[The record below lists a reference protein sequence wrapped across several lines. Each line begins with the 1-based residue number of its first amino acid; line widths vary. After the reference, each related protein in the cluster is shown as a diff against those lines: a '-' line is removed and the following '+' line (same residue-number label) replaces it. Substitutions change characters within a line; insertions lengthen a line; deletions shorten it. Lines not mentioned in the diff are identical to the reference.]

1 MNYECFS
8 VASMRLPYSTYT
20 LLAFLNNQFQ
30 DYLKNPNEHSL
41 FLRETTPDEVARVL
55 KKLKKLVICMADH
68 LNLSTYQLM

>member
-20 LLAFLNNQFQ
+20 LLEFLNNQFQ

-55 KKLKKLVICMADH
+55 KKLKKLVIYMAYH